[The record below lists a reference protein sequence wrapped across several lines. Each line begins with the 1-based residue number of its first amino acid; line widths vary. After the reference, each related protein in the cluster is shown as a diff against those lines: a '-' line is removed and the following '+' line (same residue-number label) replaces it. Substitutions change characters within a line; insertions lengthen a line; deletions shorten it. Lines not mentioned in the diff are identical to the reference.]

1 MYRGKL
7 ARGCQVRWKGK
18 NVLFLGGEY
27 AIFVRSSLCYS
38 NSLLDH
44 SSSPCAGMKT
54 KVTPIFFIIF
64 N

>member
-1 MYRGKL
+1 MYKGKC
-7 ARGCQVRWKGK
+7 ARRCQVRWESK

-27 AIFVRSSLCYS
+27 SILVRSSLCYI
-38 NSLLDH
+38 NSLLDY
-44 SSSPCAGMKT
+44 SSSPCAGMET